1 MQKRVGDF
9 YYKGKK
15 AKVFLILFAVLFMAI
30 GSYFFVGIL
39 VNKGGNSHFIEKLT
53 FDYNLIIVTQIVF
66 AGLMVLSVISQKGF
80 RIMGVFATIMV
91 VCDMVSAIVA
101 AVIWFNNGGGIIT
114 APLIYVFF
122 LRHFTEAL
130 IAAVLALQ
138 LSNKIP
144 KSVH

>member
-1 MQKRVGDF
+1 
-9 YYKGKK
+9 
-15 AKVFLILFAVLFMAI
+15 
-30 GSYFFVGIL
+30 
-39 VNKGGNSHFIEKLT
+39 
-53 FDYNLIIVTQIVF
+53 
-66 AGLMVLSVISQKGF
+66 
-80 RIMGVFATIMV
+80 MGVFATIMV

-144 KSVH
+144 KKCALTLICIFSFISVFWAAKLHRV